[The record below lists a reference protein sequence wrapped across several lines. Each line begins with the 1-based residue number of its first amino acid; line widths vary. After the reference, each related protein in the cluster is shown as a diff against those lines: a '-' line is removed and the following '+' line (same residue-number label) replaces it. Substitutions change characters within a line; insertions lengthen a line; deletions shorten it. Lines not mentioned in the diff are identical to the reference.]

1 MFTRSKKSV
10 LGLDLSNRSF
20 KIVQFRERTG
30 KPSLVSS
37 VKQDI
42 PAGLVENSEI
52 KKEKELIILIK
63 SALAKMKGESLRTR
77 QVVCNLPE
85 EKVFIRVVQLPLMK
99 KEEINH
105 AVKWEAEAHIPLGLD
120 EVYLDWQIIE
130 SNTAHSDHFDILIAV
145 APRTLIESYF
155 NFLKKCGL
163 QPIALEPESI
173 AVVRGLI
180 GDKQAKPAIIVDI
193 GATGT
198 NFVIFAA
205 SAIRFTSHVNI
216 SGQLFNQ
223 AIAKSLGVTEKE
235 ANQLKIKIGLDKTK
249 ERGKV
254 YQALKPIVVNLT
266 KQIADYINFYHNNAT
281 HIHDSK
287 GSIAQVI
294 LCGGDSLLNNLP
306 ELLSQQLELPVQLGN
321 PLNNLTLADKKT
333 SLSKKEALSYTTAIG
348 LALREFK

>member
-20 KIVQFRERTG
+20 KIVQFKGKMG
-30 KPSLVSS
+30 KPSLVGS
-37 VKQDI
+37 VKQDM
-42 PAGLVENSEI
+42 PVGLMENSEI
-52 KKEKELIILIK
+52 KNEEELVVLVKKALTKIK
-63 SALAKMKGESLRTR
+63 GRSFQAR
-77 QVVCNLPE
+77 QVICNLPE
-85 EKVFIRVVQLPLMK
+85 EKVFIRIVQLPLMK
-99 KEEINH
+99 KGEINH

-120 EVYLDWQIIE
+120 EVYLDWQIVE
-130 SNTAHSDHFDILIAV
+130 SGARSDHFDILVAA

-173 AVVRGLI
+173 AVVRSLM
-180 GDKQAKPAIIVDI
+180 GDKQAKPVIIVDI

-235 ANQLKIKIGLDKTK
+235 ANQLKIKVGLDKTK
-249 ERGKV
+249 KRGKV
-254 YQALKPIVVNLT
+254 YQALEPIVINLT

-281 HIHDSK
+281 HAHGSN

-294 LCGGDSLLNNLP
+294 LCGGDSLLNNLSD
-306 ELLSQQLELPVQLGN
+306 LLSQQLELPVQLGN
-321 PLNNLTLADKKT
+321 PLDNLTLADKKIP
-333 SLSKKEALSYTTAIG
+333 LSKKEALSYTTAIG

>member
-1 MFTRSKKSV
+1 MFTHSKKIV

-20 KIVQFRERTG
+20 KIVQFKERMG
-30 KPSLVSS
+30 KLSLVSL

-42 PAGLVENSEI
+42 PAGLIENSEI

-63 SALAKMKGESLRTR
+63 SALSKMKGESLQARK
-77 QVVCNLPE
+77 VVCNLPE
-85 EKVFIRVVQLPLMK
+85 EKVFIRIIQLPLMK
-99 KEEINH
+99 KEEVNH

-130 SNTAHSDHFDILIAV
+130 SNTARSDHFDILVAA
-145 APRTLIESYF
+145 APRTLIESYSSL
-155 NFLKKCGL
+155 LKKCGL
-163 QPIALEPESI
+163 QLIALEPESI
-173 AVVRGLI
+173 AVVRSLI
-180 GDKQAKPAIIVDI
+180 GGEQSKPAIIVDI
-193 GATGT
+193 GTTGT

-205 SAIRFTSHVNI
+205 SAIRFTSHINI

-235 ANQLKIKIGLDKTK
+235 ANQLKIKVGLDKTK
-249 ERGKV
+249 KRGKV
-254 YQALKPIVVNLT
+254 YQALEPIVIDLT
-266 KQIADYINFYHNNAT
+266 KQIADYINFYHNNAI
-281 HIHDSK
+281 HIHDSE

-294 LCGGDSLLNNLP
+294 LCGGDSLLNNLSD
-306 ELLSQQLELPVQLGN
+306 LLSQQLKLPVQLGN
-321 PLNNLTLADKKT
+321 PLDNLILIGKKT

>member
-1 MFTRSKKSV
+1 MFTRSKKLV

-20 KIVQFRERTG
+20 KIVQFKERTG
-30 KPSLVSS
+30 KLSLVSL

-52 KKEKELIILIK
+52 KKEKELIILVK
-63 SALAKMKGESLRTR
+63 RALVKMKGESLQTR

-105 AVKWEAEAHIPLGLD
+105 AVRWEAEAHIPLGLD
-120 EVYLDWQIIE
+120 EVYLDWQVIE
-130 SNTAHSDHFDILIAV
+130 PNTAHSDHLDILVAA

-173 AVVRGLI
+173 AVVRSLI
-180 GDKQAKPAIIVDI
+180 GDNQVKPVIIVDI
-193 GATGT
+193 GTTGT

-249 ERGKV
+249 KRGKV
-254 YQALKPIVVNLT
+254 YQALEPIAVNLT

-281 HIHDSK
+281 HIHDSE

-294 LCGGDSLLNNLP
+294 LCGGDSLLNNLL

-321 PLNNLTLADKKT
+321 PLSNFTLVDKKI